1 MPFKMISPLK
11 RMATTAIKKLTD
23 LSGDGKTT
31 QKDLL
36 IARGVLNPD
45 GTKVKSPKV
54 KSPNKITDT
63 TGFYKKLG
71 DATLNAIGSGASS
84 IGSYMMSRSK
94 ATSPSGKTKKEK
106 EKEKKDKQREPFYPT
121 PDGKFPIPKSLQIKV
136 GKGGNNKSPKKPFYP
151 TPDGKLPKVTTKPPK
166 KATGGSSTPPKS
178 DTAAGDN
185 LKRIAE
191 EVRKRKAAQNK
202 KELAPT
208 GRRVSETVKPPK
220 KLASAENI
228 QKLATGK
235 KRMQGMKDQAKRM
248 TKKSNLRDEIKKLRE
263 SDTKKGRKKTFNTA
277 ASKEAGKKISNQ
289 ELIKQ
294 KKKKKRE
301 LAKKI
306 RKYRRDPNTL
316 KVSKAKK

>member
-45 GTKVKSPKV
+45 GTKVKSPNKQSV
-54 KSPNKITDT
+54 RSKTRQKELDKRNDPNKEKDQ
-63 TGFYKKLG
+63 GFDPTKVGKRAQKGDVLKKSQGQLAKG
-71 DATLNAIGSGASS
+71 GT
-84 IGSYMMSRSK
+84 R
-94 ATSPSGKTKKEK
+94 
-106 EKEKKDKQREPFYPT
+106 PFYPT

-136 GKGGNNKSPKKPFYP
+136 GKGGNNESPRKPFYP

-178 DTAAGDN
+178 DTAALEN
-185 LKRIAE
+185 LKRKAE
-191 EVRKRKAAQNK
+191 EVRKRKAAENK
-202 KELAPT
+202 KDLAPT

-220 KLASAENI
+220 KLASAENL

>member
-11 RMATTAIKKLTD
+11 RMATTAIKKMKD
-23 LSGDGKTT
+23 LSGDGKVT
-31 QKDLL
+31 QKDVL
-36 IARGVLNPD
+36 IGRGVINPD
-45 GTKVKSPKV
+45 GTKVKSP
-54 KSPNKITDT
+54 NKITGLRNYEDT
-63 TGFYKKLG
+63 INTFKAVGRATGFSDYLERNRKAAVERDLRQGYDTKATRALKESRDKAAKKRIKKLTG
-71 DATLNAIGSGASS
+71 AATANQNAGQTMQQQMDKVKKFKASE
-84 IGSYMMSRSK
+84 R
-94 ATSPSGKTKKEK
+94 KK
-106 EKEKKDKQREPFYPT
+106 
-121 PDGKFPIPKSLQIKV
+121 PDGV
-136 GKGGNNKSPKKPFYP
+136 
-151 TPDGKLPKVTTKPPK
+151 LPKVTTKPPK

-248 TKKSNLRDEIKKLRE
+248 TQKSNLRDEIKKLRE